1 MQSNRTDIMPPKRK
15 STPKRKRASKK
26 KSSTLQLNKEAI
38 ESTPVGQT
46 ESYPPKVEEPV
57 EQEQDPNRIQIN
69 KGPQESFI
77 NAPEREVL
85 YGGAAGGGKSFA
97 LLIDPL
103 RYCQYPDHSALIL
116 RRTNDE
122 LRELIH
128 KSTELYPKFYRG
140 AKWSERKSQWT
151 FPSGARI
158 WLTYLEQDKD
168 VLRYQGQS
176 FSYVGFDELTQ
187 YPTSFP
193 WDYLRSRLRSTN
205 PEIDVYMRATTNPGG
220 PGHSWVKKMFI
231 DPSTPNKS
239 FWARDPETKEVLKY
253 PKGHNR
259 AGEPLFQRRF
269 IPASLK
275 DNPYLY
281 NTGDYETMLLSLPE
295 VQRKQLLYGSWDI
308 AEGAAFTEFDRKT
321 HVIEPYDI
329 PSGWRK
335 FRACDY
341 GYGSYSAVLWFAVTP
356 DDTLVVYRELYVRKV
371 LAVELARIILNL
383 ESQDGKMAYGVLDSS
398 CWHKRGDTGPSLA
411 EQMILEGCKFRPSDR
426 SRGSRV
432 SGKNEIHRLLRVDE
446 DTDMAGIQIFNT
458 CTNLIAQ
465 LPILPLDKRNPE
477 DIDTHSEDHL
487 YDALRY
493 GIQSRPVPRN
503 IFDLDPSTSG
513 KEAFKPADAV
523 FGY

>member
-1 MQSNRTDIMPPKRK
+1 
-15 STPKRKRASKK
+15 
-26 KSSTLQLNKEAI
+26 
-38 ESTPVGQT
+38 
-46 ESYPPKVEEPV
+46 
-57 EQEQDPNRIQIN
+57 
-69 KGPQESFI
+69 
-77 NAPEREVL
+77 
-85 YGGAAGGGKSFA
+85 
-97 LLIDPL
+97 
-103 RYCQYPDHSALIL
+103 
-116 RRTNDE
+116 
-122 LRELIH
+122 
-128 KSTELYPKFYRG
+128 
-140 AKWSERKSQWT
+140 
-151 FPSGARI
+151 
-158 WLTYLEQDKD
+158 
-168 VLRYQGQS
+168 
-176 FSYVGFDELTQ
+176 
-187 YPTSFP
+187 
-193 WDYLRSRLRSTN
+193 
-205 PEIDVYMRATTNPGG
+205 
-220 PGHSWVKKMFI
+220 
-231 DPSTPNKS
+231 
-239 FWARDPETKEVLKY
+239 
-253 PKGHNR
+253 
-259 AGEPLFQRRF
+259 
-269 IPASLK
+269 
-275 DNPYLY
+275 
-281 NTGDYETMLLSLPE
+281 MLLSLPE

-321 HVIEPYDI
+321 HVIEPYEI

-477 DIDTHSEDHL
+477 DIDTHAEDHL

-503 IFDLDPSTSG
+503 IFDLDPSTSA
-513 KEAFKPADAV
+513 KEQFKPADAV

>member
-1 MQSNRTDIMPPKRK
+1 
-15 STPKRKRASKK
+15 
-26 KSSTLQLNKEAI
+26 
-38 ESTPVGQT
+38 
-46 ESYPPKVEEPV
+46 
-57 EQEQDPNRIQIN
+57 
-69 KGPQESFI
+69 
-77 NAPEREVL
+77 
-85 YGGAAGGGKSFA
+85 
-97 LLIDPL
+97 
-103 RYCQYPDHSALIL
+103 
-116 RRTNDE
+116 
-122 LRELIH
+122 
-128 KSTELYPKFYRG
+128 
-140 AKWSERKSQWT
+140 
-151 FPSGARI
+151 
-158 WLTYLEQDKD
+158 
-168 VLRYQGQS
+168 
-176 FSYVGFDELTQ
+176 
-187 YPTSFP
+187 
-193 WDYLRSRLRSTN
+193 
-205 PEIDVYMRATTNPGG
+205 MRATTNPGG
-220 PGHSWVKKMFI
+220 PGHYWVKKMLI
-231 DPSTPNKS
+231 DPATPNKS
-239 FWARDPETKEVLKY
+239 FWARDPETKEILRY
-253 PKGHNR
+253 PKGHSK

-281 NTGDYETMLLSLPE
+281 NQGDYETMLLSLPE

-477 DIDTHSEDHL
+477 DIDTHAEDHL

-503 IFDLDPSTSG
+503 IFDLDPATSP
-513 KEAFKPADAV
+513 KEQFKPADAV

>member
-1 MQSNRTDIMPPKRK
+1 M
-15 STPKRKRASKK
+15 
-26 KSSTLQLNKEAI
+26 I
-38 ESTPVGQT
+38 ESKPIGQT
-46 ESYPPKVEEPV
+46 DSYPDKEERT
-57 EQEQDPNRIQIN
+57 QEENPNAFRLN
-69 KGPQESFI
+69 EGPQEDFI

-205 PEIDVYMRATTNPGG
+205 PEINVYMRATTNPGG

-231 DPSTPNKS
+231 DPATPNTS
-239 FWARDPETKEVLKY
+239 FWARDLETKEVLTY
-253 PKGHNR
+253 PKGHSK
-259 AGEPLFQRRF
+259 AGQPLFQRRF

-281 NTGDYETMLLSLPE
+281 NQGDYETMLLSLPE

-477 DIDTHSEDHL
+477 DIDTHAEDHL

-503 IFDLDPSTSG
+503 IFDLDPATSP
-513 KEAFKPADAV
+513 KEQFKPADAV

>member
-1 MQSNRTDIMPPKRK
+1 MKKEEAQSIPNGQTNSYPLNSEIEEDYPDNDSNRIK
-15 STPKRKRASKK
+15 
-26 KSSTLQLNKEAI
+26 L
-38 ESTPVGQT
+38 
-46 ESYPPKVEEPV
+46 
-57 EQEQDPNRIQIN
+57 N
-69 KGPQESFI
+69 KGPQEDFI

-97 LLIDPL
+97 LLVDPL
-103 RYCQYPDHSALIL
+103 RYCGYPDHSALIL

-128 KSTELYPKFYRG
+128 KSSELYPLFYPG

-205 PEIDVYMRATTNPGG
+205 PEIEVFMRATTNPGG
-220 PGHSWVKKMFI
+220 PGHAWVKKMFI
-231 DPSTPNKS
+231 DPSAPNNS
-239 FWARDPETKEVLKY
+239 FWARDLETKEVLRY
-253 PKGHNR
+253 PRGHSKE
-259 AGEPLFQRRF
+259 GKPLFQRKF

-281 NTGDYETMLLSLPE
+281 NTGDYETMLLALPE

-308 AEGAAFTEFDRKT
+308 AEGAAFTEFDRST
-321 HVIEPYDI
+321 HVIEPYTI

-356 DDTLVVYRELYVRKV
+356 ENTLLVYRELYVRKV

-383 ESQDGKMAYGVLDSS
+383 EMEDGKIMYGILDSS
-398 CWHKRGDTGPSLA
+398 CWHKRGDVGPSLA
-411 EQMILEGCKFRPSDR
+411 EQMILEGCRFRPSDR

-432 SGKNEIHRLLRVDE
+432 SGKNEVHRLLQVDE
-446 DTDMAGIQIFNT
+446 DTDMPGIQIFNT

-465 LPILPLDKRNPE
+465 LPVIPLDKRNPE

-493 GIQSRPVPRN
+493 GLQSRPVPRN
-503 IFDLDPSTSG
+503 IFDLDPATSA
-513 KEAFKPADAV
+513 KEMFKPADAV